1 MAKVRDLIGNRTE
14 VYSLSVDDTVHRAAV
29 YLRDR
34 QVRATIVCDERACP
48 VGVIAQ
54 SDISDKV
61 AAEHLC
67 PSWTRVRD
75 VMSTGLISVTPESN
89 VEECVRLMEKH
100 KIYHLVVVDHSGRS
114 LGMISAQ
121 DVLRMVASDEKA
133 RADLL
138 QSWAF
143 PEL

>member
-1 MAKVRDLIGNRTE
+1 MATVKDLLGNRTE
-14 VYSLSVDDTVHRAAV
+14 VYSLSVDDTVHRAAM

-34 QVRATIVCDERACP
+34 QVRATIVCDEKTCP

-67 PSWTRVRD
+67 PSWTRIRE
-75 VMSTGLISVTPESN
+75 VMSTRLITVTPESS
-89 VEECVRLMEKH
+89 VEECVRLMEKN
-100 KIYHLVVVDHSGRS
+100 KIYHLVVVDSSGHS

>member
-1 MAKVRDLIGNRTE
+1 MRVRELIGGRTD
-14 VYSLSVDDTVHRAAV
+14 VYSIRDDMTVHDAAR

-34 QVRATIVCDERACP
+34 QVRATIVCDDKACP

-67 PSWTRVRD
+67 PSWTRVSE
-75 VMSTGLISVTPESN
+75 VMSTGLISVTPESS

-138 QSWAF
+138 QAWAF